1 MSADMGP
8 VVAMHGGF
16 TYVGKVRG
24 QGRPR
29 FRRNGTAYETKE
41 DADFKRAL
49 ANAYRDQCGLWFGE
63 GPLYVAVTVMRHLP
77 KSTPKRIR
85 SEPDTMKPDADNIA
99 KAVLDAL
106 NGVAYADD
114 RQVVILESRKFPRV
128 RFDDDNDRLRITIAD
143 VGVDTIYPYLFDV
156 E

>member
-1 MSADMGP
+1 
-8 VVAMHGGF
+8 
-16 TYVGKVRG
+16 
-24 QGRPR
+24 
-29 FRRNGTAYETKE
+29 
-41 DADFKRAL
+41 
-49 ANAYRDQCGLWFGE
+49 
-63 GPLYVAVTVMRHLP
+63 
-77 KSTPKRIR
+77 
-85 SEPDTMKPDADNIA
+85 MKPDADNIA

-114 RQVVILESRKFPRV
+114 KQVVILESRKFPRV